1 MVKTSQ
7 NENVFYGKDSLK
19 TLTKI
24 MERESATNI
33 LLISGKKSFKT
44 SGLEAKLKTLL
55 NNKNLT
61 TVNDFEINPKYEEI
75 LLIGGKLKHQE
86 IDLII
91 AAGGGSV
98 IDFAKCINLYLSSW
112 TDDGADGIIDK
123 ELLPNKLFPLIAIPT
138 TAGTGS
144 EATHFAVVYIKGIK
158 VSVAH
163 ESLVPTYAIIDPSL
177 TYGSP
182 PYVSACCAFDA
193 LCQAIESFWS
203 IGATPE
209 SQKYAKEAII
219 LIKNNMVKAI
229 NLDCIESRN
238 KLSKGAYLAGKAIN
252 ISKTSAPHALSY
264 SITSTFSIPH
274 GHAVALT
281 LGYFFEINEL
291 NDHQIKVSKG
301 TSVVQLKNNI
311 SEIKY
316 LLGWSN
322 KNFLIEWG
330 RLMTECGLYTNIK
343 IDREPKFFLKNLI
356 NSVNIERLSNHPV
369 QIDSESIS
377 DIYSK
382 VFCYKPV

>member
-1 MVKTSQ
+1 
-7 NENVFYGKDSLK
+7 
-19 TLTKI
+19 
-24 MERESATNI
+24 
-33 LLISGKKSFKT
+33 
-44 SGLEAKLKTLL
+44 
-55 NNKNLT
+55 
-61 TVNDFEINPKYEEI
+61 
-75 LLIGGKLKHQE
+75 
-86 IDLII
+86 
-91 AAGGGSV
+91 
-98 IDFAKCINLYLSSW
+98 
-112 TDDGADGIIDK
+112 
-123 ELLPNKLFPLIAIPT
+123 
-138 TAGTGS
+138 
-144 EATHFAVVYIKGIK
+144 
-158 VSVAH
+158 
-163 ESLVPTYAIIDPSL
+163 
-177 TYGSP
+177 
-182 PYVSACCAFDA
+182 
-193 LCQAIESFWS
+193 
-203 IGATPE
+203 
-209 SQKYAKEAII
+209 
-219 LIKNNMVKAI
+219 MVKAI

-281 LGYFFEINEL
+281 LGYFFEINEH

-301 TSVVQLKNNI
+301 TSVDQLKNNI